1 MWVDSGDVKEDGL
14 VEGGDL
20 PIREKMG
27 KILPHHTGHTV
38 VAACVATQQL
48 ADTVVPH
55 CESFALELLA
65 DEGMPWCVHHVFA
78 TQAADE
84 RQVVQGRETKAKA
97 ESNGC
102 GEVRD
107 DMERRGRLE
116 PAPHLVP
123 TGSETNKI
131 LIGAVVT
138 VQKGAETNV
147 VDLKREHPLFLCIFF
162 FFVSSSFSP
171 SPTTP
176 NILWYL
182 WERWAARD
190 GGRERVCVMHRL
202 LTRNAPSP
210 LHTLVPAPFTESFRT
225 DERPT
230 RSVCARHAQACV
242 LAQQLC
248 AQAHPRMEH
257 SRLAGPALDPRPAT
271 LQKVHQRD
279 QSRLRPFLSL
289 TLASTLSCPRKG

>member
-1 MWVDSGDVKEDGL
+1 MSLPPGLGLVRGHVGVGGGVWVDSGDVKEDGL

-20 PIREKMG
+20 PTREKMG

-102 GEVRD
+102 GEVRED
-107 DMERRGRLE
+107 RERRGRLE
-116 PAPHLVP
+116 PAPGHLVP

-162 FFVSSSFSP
+162 FVSSSFSP

-176 NILWYL
+176 NI
-182 WERWAARD
+182 
-190 GGRERVCVMHRL
+190 
-202 LTRNAPSP
+202 
-210 LHTLVPAPFTESFRT
+210 
-225 DERPT
+225 
-230 RSVCARHAQACV
+230 
-242 LAQQLC
+242 
-248 AQAHPRMEH
+248 
-257 SRLAGPALDPRPAT
+257 
-271 LQKVHQRD
+271 
-279 QSRLRPFLSL
+279 
-289 TLASTLSCPRKG
+289 

>member
-1 MWVDSGDVKEDGL
+1 MKEQPSSRAWAEYLETLHLVSLPPGLGLVRGHVGVGGGVWVDSGDVKEDGL
-14 VEGGDL
+14 VEGGYL

-107 DMERRGRLE
+107 DMERRGRLSQR
-116 PAPHLVP
+116 L
-123 TGSETNKI
+123 T
-131 LIGAVVT
+131 
-138 VQKGAETNV
+138 
-147 VDLKREHPLFLCIFF
+147 LC
-162 FFVSSSFSP
+162 
-171 SPTTP
+171 
-176 NILWYL
+176 
-182 WERWAARD
+182 RQAAR
-190 GGRERVCVMHRL
+190 R
-202 LTRNAPSP
+202 
-210 LHTLVPAPFTESFRT
+210 
-225 DERPT
+225 T
-230 RSVCARHAQACV
+230 RS
-242 LAQQLC
+242 
-248 AQAHPRMEH
+248 
-257 SRLAGPALDPRPAT
+257 
-271 LQKVHQRD
+271 
-279 QSRLRPFLSL
+279 
-289 TLASTLSCPRKG
+289 

>member
-1 MWVDSGDVKEDGL
+1 MSLPPGLGLVRGHVGVGGGVWVDSGDVKEDGL

-55 CESFALELLA
+55 CDSFALELLA

-102 GEVRD
+102 GEV
-107 DMERRGRLE
+107 
-116 PAPHLVP
+116 
-123 TGSETNKI
+123 
-131 LIGAVVT
+131 
-138 VQKGAETNV
+138 

-162 FFVSSSFSP
+162 
-171 SPTTP
+171 
-176 NILWYL
+176 
-182 WERWAARD
+182 
-190 GGRERVCVMHRL
+190 
-202 LTRNAPSP
+202 
-210 LHTLVPAPFTESFRT
+210 
-225 DERPT
+225 
-230 RSVCARHAQACV
+230 
-242 LAQQLC
+242 
-248 AQAHPRMEH
+248 
-257 SRLAGPALDPRPAT
+257 SRLFL
-271 LQKVHQRD
+271 
-279 QSRLRPFLSL
+279 FLSL
-289 TLASTLSCPRKG
+289 PHHPEHFMVFMGEMGGQGRRERKSLRYAPSSNSQRPFAAPHACPCPIH

>member
-1 MWVDSGDVKEDGL
+1 MSLPPGLGLVRGHVGVGGGVWVDSGDVKEDGL

-84 RQVVQGRETKAKA
+84 RQVVQGGETKAKA

-102 GEVRD
+102 GEVRED
-107 DMERRGRLE
+107 RERRGRLE
-116 PAPHLVP
+116 PAPGHLVP

-162 FFVSSSFSP
+162 FSSLPLSLPPPPPRTFYG
-171 SPTTP
+171 
-176 NILWYL
+176 IYG
-182 WERWAARD
+182 RD
-190 GGRERVCVMHRL
+190 GRPG
-202 LTRNAPSP
+202 
-210 LHTLVPAPFTESFRT
+210 TEGEKES
-225 DERPT
+225 
-230 RSVCARHAQACV
+230 A
-242 LAQQLC
+242 LC
-248 AQAHPRMEH
+248 
-257 SRLAGPALDPRPAT
+257 T
-271 LQKVHQRD
+271 V
-279 QSRLRPFLSL
+279 F
-289 TLASTLSCPRKG
+289 

>member
-1 MWVDSGDVKEDGL
+1 VWVDSRDVKEDGL

-162 FFVSSSFSP
+162 F
-171 SPTTP
+171 
-176 NILWYL
+176 
-182 WERWAARD
+182 
-190 GGRERVCVMHRL
+190 RL
-202 LTRNAPSP
+202 FL
-210 LHTLVPAPFTESFRT
+210 
-225 DERPT
+225 
-230 RSVCARHAQACV
+230 
-242 LAQQLC
+242 
-248 AQAHPRMEH
+248 
-257 SRLAGPALDPRPAT
+257 
-271 LQKVHQRD
+271 
-279 QSRLRPFLSL
+279 FLSL
-289 TLASTLSCPRKG
+289 PHHPEHFMVFMGEMGGQGRRERKSLRYAPSSNSQRPFAAPHACPCPIH